1 MEAAAGECLNFKT
14 FSAGFLSPGCSF
26 LWSSNFPRKS
36 SLRELLSVRHCR
48 QRAMIRTQQIQE
60 IPWKAVAKS
69 LQLRLSSPLHAV
81 VQFLEDASD
90 AKLLLRGISATVNR
104 VFRFFASTL
113 EKTFQ
118 KLSKRIE
125 RIWTYPERCSMSTS
139 FSKWPA
145 LWPDLMQTADVRP
158 SRKAF

>member
-1 MEAAAGECLNFKT
+1 
-14 FSAGFLSPGCSF
+14 
-26 LWSSNFPRKS
+26 
-36 SLRELLSVRHCR
+36 
-48 QRAMIRTQQIQE
+48 MIRTQQIQE

-113 EKTFQ
+113 EKTF
-118 KLSKRIE
+118 
-125 RIWTYPERCSMSTS
+125 
-139 FSKWPA
+139 
-145 LWPDLMQTADVRP
+145 
-158 SRKAF
+158 